1 MPHGSVCRVIRSSR
15 RLVTMLEATRLLC
28 RSPRLVRGPF
38 RLRSRHTSAG
48 RRVPYPSLG
57 GGGGSRALEREPWF
71 GPRAREA
78 PAPSLRSRTRSPHR
92 AARWRRVRGRLVSSP
107 TEAHDGYGAR
117 PPCGRLGCLPFRDV
131 QVSRRSRL
139 RCVVTKRS
147 PARCVTDRLRA
158 CHECAHGG
166 RGESKDGDP
175 ATCEGRQWPTAI
187 SSRSAGSCG
196 ARVGCSSDR
205 SSLSAGAFS
214 RRERARNG
222 IASAEIP
229 APNR

>member
-1 MPHGSVCRVIRSSR
+1 MPHGSVCRVIRSSS

-38 RLRSRHTSAG
+38 WLRSRHTSAG
-48 RRVPYPSLG
+48 RRVRYPSLG
-57 GGGGSRALEREPWF
+57 GGGGSRALEREPWS

-78 PAPSLRSRTRSPHR
+78 PAPSRRSRSRSPHR

-158 CHECAHGG
+158 CRECAHGG
-166 RGESKDGDP
+166 RRRV
-175 ATCEGRQWPTAI
+175 EGRRPGDLRGTSVAN
-187 SSRSAGSCG
+187 RYFVA
-196 ARVGCSSDR
+196 VGRIVWCADG
-205 SSLSAGAFS
+205 L
-214 RRERARNG
+214 
-222 IASAEIP
+222 
-229 APNR
+229 

>member
-38 RLRSRHTSAG
+38 WLRSRHTSAG

-57 GGGGSRALEREPWF
+57 GGGGSRALEREPWS

-78 PAPSLRSRTRSPHR
+78 PAPSLRSRSRSPHR

-131 QVSRRSRL
+131 QVSRRSRPPL
-139 RCVVTKRS
+139 RCDNAVSSRVRDGSAT
-147 PARCVTDRLRA
+147 RA
-158 CHECAHGG
+158 CRGCAKAA
-166 RGESKDGDP
+166 GESKDGDP